1 MLLVLFNTT
10 KKKSLK
16 IYSMSIFIINIVA
29 QTNNISVIIIE
40 DIIKLLYKK
49 KRRIVLL
56 YQK

>member
-29 QTNNISVIIIE
+29 QTDNISVMIIE